1 MARVKPQR
9 GSTWMT
15 VLDSGQRSPT
25 LSYGDMVI
33 VKKFGSSPGYP
44 EIDEF
49 VWNRSGGTQQFVKEE
64 PTYFSFTKEPDY
76 TPIFVQMD
84 SLSTAQEIAVVSDG
98 VCYGAAV
105 VENDLVMIPAFIS
118 SLPEGSELELVG
130 WDGAKSQSKPL
141 LFSSY
146 DNETDQF
153 NPCSNLVKQDCDFY
167 YVTIGNANNITPEL
181 SSISISNH
189 PNPFTPS
196 TTINYSIPKEGNV
209 IINIYNIKGQIV
221 KTLVSESMKSGIHS
235 IVWNGD
241 DQNGKKVSA
250 GLYFTRMQANGK
262 TLTNKMLMLK

>member
-1 MARVKPQR
+1 
-9 GSTWMT
+9 
-15 VLDSGQRSPT
+15 
-25 LSYGDMVI
+25 
-33 VKKFGSSPGYP
+33 
-44 EIDEF
+44 
-49 VWNRSGGTQQFVKEE
+49 
-64 PTYFSFTKEPDY
+64 
-76 TPIFVQMD
+76 MD